1 MNYSVLLY
9 EVGCVASV
17 GGRRGGGWGAGIL
30 LFVSGYIY
38 VIGYFLLQNF
48 VIIVASLYFFLVNS

>member
-17 GGRRGGGWGAGIL
+17 GGRRGGGGAGIL

-48 VIIVASLYFFLVNS
+48 VSIVASFYFFLVNS